1 MGEKSCN
8 SILKNRDSPSLEK
21 STLDF
26 MVRQELKK
34 TFFIKEICRRIHK
47 VLTFLSFETE
57 MDKNLHDLGETLKL
71 LYVLQTS
78 KNYHADEI
86 SITQTFNRRV
96 GVLFDFLLLVAYFLT
111 VILLSINGEWL
122 LLILFTGI
130 ALICVKIFWQTD
142 YWSLREKGE
151 GSKDWLKKTK
161 RALDKTIVWWGMFEK
176 RF

>member
-86 SITQTFNRRV
+86 LITQTFNRRV

-130 ALICVKIFWQTD
+130 ALICVKIFSQTV
-142 YWSLREKGE
+142 LFGKRRLLKFMRERRRKQRLIKE
-151 GSKDWLKKTK
+151 N
-161 RALDKTIVWWGMFEK
+161 
-176 RF
+176 

>member
-78 KNYHADEI
+78 KNYQPNPNPYADEI

-111 VILLSINGEWL
+111 VILLSINREWL

-130 ALICVKIFWQTD
+130 ALICVKIFSQTV
-142 YWSLREKGE
+142 LFGKRRLLKFKRERRRKQRLIKE
-151 GSKDWLKKTK
+151 N
-161 RALDKTIVWWGMFEK
+161 
-176 RF
+176 

>member
-47 VLTFLSFETE
+47 VLTFLSFET
-57 MDKNLHDLGETLKL
+57 DLGETLKL

-78 KNYHADEI
+78 KNYYADEI

-130 ALICVKIFWQTD
+130 ALICVKIFSQTVLFGKRRLLK
-142 YWSLREKGE
+142 STRERRRKQRLIKE
-151 GSKDWLKKTK
+151 N
-161 RALDKTIVWWGMFEK
+161 
-176 RF
+176 